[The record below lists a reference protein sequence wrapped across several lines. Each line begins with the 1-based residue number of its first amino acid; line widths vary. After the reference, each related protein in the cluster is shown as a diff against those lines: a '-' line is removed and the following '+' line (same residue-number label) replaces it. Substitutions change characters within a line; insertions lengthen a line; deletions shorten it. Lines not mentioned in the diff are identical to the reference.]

1 MLPRGSVHAALVAGR
16 RGPTTI
22 PERPGEDLSMIDA
35 TRLSPAEQ
43 KAFYDEQGYI
53 VHPELLSQD
62 EVAVLRAALA
72 ETLQEAEGLTESNEN
87 FSVPPGAAENHTDP

>member
-1 MLPRGSVHAALVAGR
+1 
-16 RGPTTI
+16 
-22 PERPGEDLSMIDA
+22 MIDA

-53 VHPELLSQD
+53 VHPDLLSQD

-72 ETLQEAEGLTESNEN
+72 EVLEESKGLTENTE
-87 FSVPPGAAENHTDP
+87 